1 MNPLIASLRVM
12 GTYPLNDTD
21 QVLAMLESALPV
33 RVSRRFDW
41 WVTLE
46 PAENKKRQVLP
57 VLRLIRIRGEH
68 PFTPARPKDSACHSP
83 LPLPC

>member
-46 PAENKKRQVLP
+46 PAEK
-57 VLRLIRIRGEH
+57 
-68 PFTPARPKDSACHSP
+68 
-83 LPLPC
+83 

>member
-1 MNPLIASLRVM
+1 MPLGDFIAELADHRRGHLAVNPLIASLRVM

-46 PAENKKRQVLP
+46 PAEK
-57 VLRLIRIRGEH
+57 
-68 PFTPARPKDSACHSP
+68 
-83 LPLPC
+83 